1 MTFQEARRQLRLAR
15 REGVL
20 DCSRKQCNQWYR
32 LDIPTPGSLE
42 VRVETH
48 QQGDRPMTRL
58 VVRQIGRDP
67 LGQTMG
73 GTSNVLSV
81 RAKAGEGL
89 YMVLVQAGGKRLPY
103 TVTAVL
109 EITGNER
116 LLESNPVIRRSIA
129 VRNPYVDPINV
140 LQAGLLMLFRKSPDD
155 RVRDALH
162 ITINGIA
169 AGLQN
174 TG

>member
-1 MTFQEARRQLRLAR
+1 MR
-15 REGVL
+15 VL
-20 DCSRKQCNQWYR
+20 DRNPR
-32 LDIPTPGSLE
+32 IL
-42 VRVETH
+42 
-48 QQGDRPMTRL
+48 
-58 VVRQIGRDP
+58 
-67 LGQTMG
+67 
-73 GTSNVLSV
+73 NVLELQVQLQDEQIATLVHRFYERVLAPPAQDSV
-81 RAKAGEGL
+81 
-89 YMVLVQAGGKRLPY
+89 GKDLGRRFATTLA
-103 TVTAVL
+103 AVL

-140 LQAGLLMLFRKSPDD
+140 LQAGLLKLFRETPDD